1 MVRTAQTES
10 PHPSSSTAPKRKRDA
25 EEESE
30 ASKRARSR
38 VSFSCGECHRRKQKC
53 DRQVPCSQCVARR
66 VPELCK
72 AYTPGKTDQD
82 ISARLARLEN
92 IIEMALP
99 HFCSPGTPGY
109 AEQNRLSGSDGLD
122 DDAQSQNGDDPGGG
136 TFRHGK
142 WYGNSASGS
151 LATASVLE
159 QWILICQ
166 IQLAQVESRGHRR
179 VNSGDSH
186 APGSHATETLHII
199 NAVSQD
205 LEPSATDK
213 LKSLVQD
220 CGVSPHKLAEL
231 LQELP
236 PTRLSDVLLD
246 YYFTVLNW
254 TRYALSERDFR
265 ASYASIT
272 ENGVTAHPNDV
283 RFLPLLFVVLAIS
296 VRQAPEHV
304 AGDARTRRMTSLR
317 YYWSSRRAML
327 VAAAIQS
334 DSLEMVLTRLLSS
347 RYLAS
352 ERRVTEVLPR
362 SQLGAAVRTAQAIGL
377 HRDAATMGMDA
388 TQVEYR
394 RRIWSY
400 LYHCDRSFALILGRP
415 IAIQDDYTSTLPPSN
430 IDDELGSSQ
439 LLNPPPLSSPTP
451 TTLAVLRHS
460 LAAIMGRIVHH
471 FQQVRKPSH
480 YADVLILDDELG
492 RYIDRLPSH
501 YCFEPD
507 TSLDATKKYI
517 PVHRFLLITEIL
529 FVRISLHRPYLLRRL
544 GSDRYA
550 RSRTA
555 CFESALKDFRVRRTF
570 RSSMPTELRDSLV
583 NAYREFQTA
592 LMSGIYL
599 VLEPRGEHAT
609 GMHEILDGFIDD
621 HEGVRDMDETTRRE
635 LKTIEFLK
643 KKVSSAE
650 RAESHGMETEDTEHP
665 ADAQLLLGLQ
675 QSNARASAPK
685 YPSINSGHSSASR
698 GGRSMPYPDPS
709 AVATSPTVQ
718 MLQHSTQNEYVL
730 SPNGSGSPHPDDES
744 AAQSLL
750 DYWCNT
756 VGSTDAVGGSAA
768 MQWGPSG
775 DPATLNSGTL
785 PSLGDPSVAGGVG
798 GVDGSDWTYWE
809 TLVNEIRAGPSV

>member
-1 MVRTAQTES
+1 MAHYHS
-10 PHPSSSTAPKRKRDA
+10 LCNLPLLS
-25 EEESE
+25 
-30 ASKRARSR
+30 
-38 VSFSCGECHRRKQKC
+38 SFSTLLNLRLDSHTSAGSILSSVDDGQNGAIRLPASEFIFHFKEKERCRGRVRGIQESQE
-53 DRQVPCSQCVARR
+53 SGQCVARR

-99 HFCSPGTPGY
+99 HFCSPGTSGY
-109 AEQNRLSGSDGLD
+109 AEQNRRSGSDGD
-122 DDAQSQNGDDPGGG
+122 DDVQSQNGDASDPGGG

-159 QWILICQ
+159 Q
-166 IQLAQVESRGHRR
+166 LAQVESRGHQRA
-179 VNSGDSH
+179 NSGDTNH
-186 APGSHATETLHII
+186 APDSHTTEALHII
-199 NAVSQD
+199 NAVSAD

-236 PTRLSDVLLD
+236 PARLSDVLLD
-246 YYFTVLNW
+246 YYFTVL
-254 TRYALSERDFR
+254 AHDFLLR
-265 ASYASIT
+265 K
-272 ENGVTAHPNDV
+272 GV
-283 RFLPLLFVVLAIS
+283 L
-296 VRQAPEHV
+296 
-304 AGDARTRRMTSLR
+304 
-317 YYWSSRRAML
+317 
-327 VAAAIQS
+327 QS
-334 DSLEMVLTRLLSS
+334 AV
-347 RYLAS
+347 
-352 ERRVTEVLPR
+352 R

-377 HRDAATMGMDA
+377 HRDAASMGMDA

-400 LYHCDRSFALILGRP
+400 LYHCDRSYALILGRP

-430 IDDELGSSQ
+430 IDDELGASQ

-480 YADVLILDDELG
+480 YTDVLNLDDELV
-492 RYIDRLPSH
+492 RFIDRLPSH
-501 YCFEPD
+501 YSFEPD
-507 TSLDATKKYI
+507 TSLDTTKKYI

-544 GSDRYA
+544 GHDRYA

-555 CFESALKDFRVRRTF
+555 CFESAIKDFQVRRIF
-570 RSSMPTELRDSLV
+570 RTSMPRELRDSLT

-592 LMSGIYL
+592 MMSGIYL
-599 VLEPRGEHAT
+599 VLEPRGQHA
-609 GMHEILDGFIDD
+609 GEMHAILDSFIED
-621 HEGVRDMDETTRRE
+621 HEGLRDMDETTRRE

-643 KKVSSAE
+643 NKVSSAE
-650 RAESHGMETEDTEHP
+650 KAESQEMDTEDRNEDEHP

-675 QSNARASAPK
+675 QSNARASAPL
-685 YPSINSGHSSASR
+685 YPLINSSHASSSR
-698 GGRSMPYPDPS
+698 GGRTMPFSDPS
-709 AVATSPTVQ
+709 AVATSPAVH
-718 MLQHSTQNEYVL
+718 MLQQNAQTEYSL
-730 SPNGSGSPHPDDES
+730 SPNSTGSPQADDES

-756 VGSTDAVGGSAA
+756 VGSADSMSGSTSL
-768 MQWGPSG
+768 QWGPSG
-775 DPATLNSGTL
+775 DPTAFNGGAL
-785 PSLGDPSVAGGVG
+785 PVLGDPNSTGGASG
-798 GVDGSDWTYWE
+798 ASSDWTYWE
-809 TLVNEIRAGPSV
+809 TLVNEIRAGPSA